1 MFDRKSIK
9 EFARFRLKQGYWMV
23 VLVVIVAGLL
33 GAAVPAPSLPSFDFT
48 VSGPMDGIFS
58 QEDDTID
65 ADTGTVWDDAQ
76 PYEEDGADDSVP
88 GTADPDV
95 WEDAGLGE
103 KDWEASWEE
112 FKAEMEEFFA
122 LPAVGVGVGVLI
134 LVFCVVFL
142 FALMLATLQTIFLG
156 NIVTVGLN
164 GWLLRFWRGE
174 NLSFKELFACFRIY
188 KPALKAM
195 FISQLYAWLWSLLF
209 LIPGIIKS
217 YAYAMV
223 PYIIYENP
231 NLTPNQAVALSE
243 KLTRGYK
250 WKLFVMELS
259 FFWWDML
266 SAVTFGIVGLLYVNP
281 YKCLSFAGVYE
292 QLKWAALQEG
302 RADWSDF
309 GQLPPAELWDEP
321 AAPIV
326 AEPIPEEG
334 V

>member
-23 VLVVIVAGLL
+23 VLVVIIAGLL
-33 GAAVPAPSLPSFDFT
+33 GAAVPAPSLPSFDFST
-48 VSGPMDGIFS
+48 SLPTDSVVDY
-58 QEDDTID
+58 EDSE
-65 ADTGTVWDDAQ
+65 DTGTVWDDAQ

-95 WEDAGLGE
+95 WEDADDYDLNPDNWFDELLNGWGE
-103 KDWEASWEE
+103 AGRTV
-112 FKAEMEEFFA
+112 AAFA
-122 LPAVGVGVGVLI
+122 IIFVVIFLI
-134 LVFCVVFL
+134 
-142 FALMLATLQTIFLG
+142 ALLMATLETIFLG
-156 NIVTVGLN
+156 NIVTVGLD

-174 NLSFKELFACFRIY
+174 NLSLKELFASFRIY
-188 KPALKAM
+188 MPALKAM
-195 FISQLYAWLWSLLF
+195 FISQLYQWLWSLLF
-209 LIPGIIKS
+209 LIPGIIKA

-231 NLTPNQAVALSE
+231 NLTPNQAVELSE

-250 WKLFVMELS
+250 WKLFVMEWS

-309 GQLPPAELWDEP
+309 GQMPPAELWDEP
-321 AAPIV
+321 AEQAPIV

>member
-23 VLVVIVAGLL
+23 VLVVIIAGLL
-33 GAAVPAPSLPSFDFT
+33 GAAVPAPSLPSFDFST
-48 VSGPMDGIFS
+48 SLPTDSVVDY
-58 QEDDTID
+58 EDSE
-65 ADTGTVWDDAQ
+65 DTGTVWDDAQ

-95 WEDAGLGE
+95 WEDADDYDLNPDNWFDELLNGWGE
-103 KDWEASWEE
+103 AGRTV
-112 FKAEMEEFFA
+112 AAFA
-122 LPAVGVGVGVLI
+122 IIFVVIFLI
-134 LVFCVVFL
+134 
-142 FALMLATLQTIFLG
+142 ALLMATLETIFLG

-174 NLSFKELFACFRIY
+174 NLSLKELFASFRIY
-188 KPALKAM
+188 MPALKAM
-195 FISQLYAWLWSLLF
+195 FISQLYQWLWSLLF
-209 LIPGIIKS
+209 LIPGIIKA

-231 NLTPNQAVALSE
+231 NLTPNQAVELSE

-309 GQLPPAELWDEP
+309 GQMPPAELWDEP
-321 AAPIV
+321 AEQAPIV